1 MKGCSFCFFFLK
13 NMLGKILGFG
23 RVHQNIFFLFEN
35 FLKFF
40 YFLFFE
46 IF

>member
-1 MKGCSFCFFFLK
+1 
-13 NMLGKILGFG
+13 MLGKILGFG
-23 RVHQNIFFLFEN
+23 RVYQNIFFLFEK

-40 YFLFFE
+40 YFLFFK